1 MASKVVEY
9 HLEDT
14 VINLLNEGKSVNKI
28 AQILNENYMPSLGDT
43 ISEMAVRRWVDV
55 HAKAN
60 GKLVVKSQ
68 FNLPSF
74 KQTQVEVD
82 EDVNPYSET
91 LRLIENCDNQIMV
104 LTSQLDMLRNNH
116 DIAVIKLQN
125 QTRDLLN
132 TYITRKQSLLSD
144 IHKYQKDMSSFS
156 NVKEKLQIIYNIMQ
170 EVSPESYE
178 VFKKRVGEQ
187 YALTSM

>member
-60 GKLVVKSQ
+60 GKLVVKNQ

-104 LTSQLDMLRNNH
+104 LTNQLDMLRNNH

-156 NVKEKLQIIYNIMQ
+156 NVKEKMQIIYNIMQ

>member
-28 AQILNENYMPSLGDT
+28 AQILNEKYMPSLGDT

-60 GKLVVKSQ
+60 GKLVVKTQ

-82 EDVNPYSET
+82 EDVNPYGET

-104 LTSQLDMLRNNH
+104 LTNQLDMLRNNH

-187 YALTSM
+187 YALTTI

>member
-1 MASKVVEY
+1 
-9 HLEDT
+9 
-14 VINLLNEGKSVNKI
+14 
-28 AQILNENYMPSLGDT
+28 MPSLGDT

-104 LTSQLDMLRNNH
+104 LTNQLDMLRNNH

-156 NVKEKLQIIYNIMQ
+156 NVKEKMQIIYNIMQ

>member
-156 NVKEKLQIIYNIMQ
+156 NVKEKMQIIYNIMQ

>member
-104 LTSQLDMLRNNH
+104 LTNQLDILRNNH

-156 NVKEKLQIIYNIMQ
+156 NVKEKMQIIYNIMQ

>member
-74 KQTQVEVD
+74 KQAQVEVD

-104 LTSQLDMLRNNH
+104 LTNQLDMLRNNH

-156 NVKEKLQIIYNIMQ
+156 NVKEKMQIIYNIMQ

-187 YALTSM
+187 YALTSI

>member
-60 GKLVVKSQ
+60 GKLVVKNQ

-156 NVKEKLQIIYNIMQ
+156 NVKEKMQIIYNIMQ

>member
-74 KQTQVEVD
+74 KQAQVEVD

-104 LTSQLDMLRNNH
+104 LTNQLDMLRNNH

>member
-60 GKLVVKSQ
+60 GKLVVKNQ

>member
-104 LTSQLDMLRNNH
+104 LTNQLDMLRNNH

>member
-104 LTSQLDMLRNNH
+104 LTNQLDMLRNNH

-156 NVKEKLQIIYNIMQ
+156 NVKEKMQIIYNIMQ

-187 YALTSM
+187 YALTSI

>member
-104 LTSQLDMLRNNH
+104 LTNQLDMLRNNH

-156 NVKEKLQIIYNIMQ
+156 NVKEKMQIIYNIMQ

>member
-104 LTSQLDMLRNNH
+104 LTNQLDMLRNNH
-116 DIAVIKLQN
+116 DITVIKLQN

-156 NVKEKLQIIYNIMQ
+156 NVKEKMQIIYNIMQ

-187 YALTSM
+187 YALTSI

>member
-82 EDVNPYSET
+82 EDANPYSET

-104 LTSQLDMLRNNH
+104 LTNQLDMLRNNH

-156 NVKEKLQIIYNIMQ
+156 NVKEKMQIIYNIMQ

>member
-74 KQTQVEVD
+74 KQAQVEVD

-104 LTSQLDMLRNNH
+104 LTNQLDMLRNNH

-156 NVKEKLQIIYNIMQ
+156 NVKEKMQIIYNIMQ